1 MLREPFTRLDSD
13 AELRQLLLGYCRLGP
28 GEIWKDPEAGHRVG
42 CLDGE
47 SEEDVRSLAEGE
59 SAVCAVQDPPY
70 NISVGK
76 TSSSGLFYTSIGEYM
91 DFSRKWIRATLSVL
105 APDSHFYLW
114 TGADPRNGFQ
124 PLPDLIL
131 LLREFEELTPRNLI
145 TLRNQR
151 GYGTQKNW
159 MWVRQ
164 ELLYYIRGKPGFTV
178 VYTEIPKRLKG
189 YYKDVGGK
197 RLENSQRGLG
207 DTLRAGNV
215 WMDIQQVFYRMHEN
229 VPGAYAQKPL
239 ESIKRILLSGTRPGD
254 TVLDSFA
261 HSGTTLL
268 AAEQSGRRCITLDR
282 DPIFAELTIRR
293 LEHYRRTGRPGWQ
306 CDNPFPEV
314 DVRNRSRS

>member
-1 MLREPFTRLDSD
+1 MSVLREPLHRLDSD
-13 AELRQLLLGYCRLGP
+13 ENSRKLILEHCRLRP
-28 GEIWKDPEAGHRVG
+28 GEIWTDPEAGHRVG

-47 SEEDVRSLAEGE
+47 NENEIRNLAGKDKV
-59 SAVCAVQDPPY
+59 VCAVQDPPY

-76 TSSSGLFYTSIGEYM
+76 SASSGLFYTSIDEYLN
-91 DFSRKWIRATLSVL
+91 FSRNWIRSTLSVL
-105 APDSHFYLW
+105 AQDSHFYLW

-124 PLPDLIL
+124 PLPDLLL
-131 LLREFEELTPRNLI
+131 LLRDFTELTPRNLI

-164 ELLYYIRGKPGFTV
+164 ELLYYTRGEPEFTV
-178 VYTEIPKRLKG
+178 IYTEIPKRLKG
-189 YYKDVGGK
+189 YYKNVGGK

-239 ESIKRILLSGTRPGD
+239 AAIERILLSGTRAGD

-268 AAEQSGRRCITLDR
+268 AAEQTGRRCITLDR

-293 LEHYRRTGRPGWQ
+293 LEHYRRTGRLGWQ
-306 CDNPFPEV
+306 CDNPFPEL
-314 DVRNRSRS
+314 NSQE